1 MDQTLPKGLV
11 PENREEQAQENFE
24 KALALLRPHF
34 PDVDTTKIV
43 FKKMAGNDVGKA
55 HHSGVEIDPI
65 MLMHPVARLAHILAH
80 ELTHLDADTD
90 SEGLVEAYLVRI
102 GLKDESGEMTEQYNV
117 ALNDFYKVADV
128 IGPDRDNGTDTIYEH
143 YKNEDYEEIYQ
154 KFIENGGDTE
164 VFWAVFP
171 ELYYDDDGETSA
183 RPLIDDEEDEL
194 IGIEARVEERV
205 TDVKNS

>member
-1 MDQTLPKGLV
+1 MPHIVDKGLV

-24 KALALLRPHF
+24 KALALVRPHF

-55 HHSGVEIDPI
+55 TDSGVEIDPI
-65 MLMHPVARLAHILAH
+65 MLMHPVSRLAHILAH

-128 IGPDRDNGTDTIYEH
+128 IGPDRDKGTDTIYEH

-194 IGIEARVEERV
+194 IGIEARVDERV